1 MNYLVLGGAGFIGS
15 HVVDYLLQKGHNVTV
30 LDAFYERFR
39 NPLNNVKYYIGSFS
53 DEKLI
58 EKSLENQ
65 DIVIHLISTTIPETS
80 NLDIINDVQSN
91 LYPTLYLFKK
101 ASESNIKK
109 IIYISSGGAVYGNP
123 KIIPIPENHPKNP
136 ISSYG
141 ITKLTIEKYL
151 ALYSHLTGIDYCIIR
166 PSNPYGPRQNPFG
179 KQGVVSVYLGKIYNN
194 QSIEIWGNG
203 LIYRDYIYI
212 DDLIEAIYNASI
224 NNTKSKIFNVG
235 SGESISL
242 LEIVKKIKTILNVE
256 FNVKYLDKRDYDVS
270 KVCLDIT
277 LATNQL
283 NFIPRTSLD
292 DGIFNTWKFINNIMT
307 NKENLKMSY

>member
-1 MNYLVLGGAGFIGS
+1 MNYLVLGGNGFIGS
-15 HVVDYLLQKGHNVTV
+15 HLVDYLLKKGHNVAV
-30 LDAFYERFR
+30 LDAFHEKFR
-39 NPLNNVKYYIGSFS
+39 KQLSNVKYYIGSFS

-65 DIVIHLISTTIPETS
+65 DIVVHLISTTIPETS
-80 NLDIINDVQSN
+80 NLDIINDVQTN
-91 LYPTLYLFKK
+91 LYPTLFLFQK
-101 ASESNIKK
+101 ASDYKVKK

-179 KQGVVSVYLGKIYNN
+179 KQGVISVYLGKIYNK

-203 LIYRDYIYI
+203 LVYRDYIYI

-224 NNTKSKIFNVG
+224 NTTKSKIFNVG

-242 LEIVKKIKTILNVE
+242 LEIVKKIKTVLNVE
-256 FNVKYLDKRDYDVS
+256 FDVRYLDKRDYDVS

-283 NFIPRTSLD
+283 NFIPKTSLD
-292 DGIFNTWKFINNIMT
+292 EGIINTWRFINNIMV
-307 NKENLKMSY
+307 NKEI